1 MTCITQAFS
10 VRSGIDSRQKKATTG
25 EVRSGRRTRKPVRL
39 MLISLVRLSDSFL
52 SQQ

>member
-25 EVRSGRRTRKPVRL
+25 EVRSGRTRKPVRL